1 MSTIAHADATPSPLG
16 KGVLVIIGCQM
27 IWGFMP
33 IYWKL
38 LSGVSALLVLDARMI
53 FSGVLMLALAAF
65 VKRMRAGN
73 LLRNPRAI
81 RTFLASGCIISLNWG
96 VYIWAT
102 NSGYLLEASF
112 GYYLCPLFT
121 VLFGVFL
128 FGERMTVMQKI
139 ALGLACTGVASYV
152 IIQGGMIW
160 ISCALALTFS
170 VYAAIKK
177 KGGFDALRGMTFE
190 SLITGVLGL
199 AFFALASAFP
209 AIWNA
214 TPPSY
219 DALAVSDGTLTC
231 ILLVIAGTLTVAP
244 LLLYSAAANDVP
256 FVILG
261 FMQYLSPTISML
273 VAVFLFG
280 EAFTLAHAICFGLVW
295 IGLAGVGIESV
306 HNFKTAARK
315 TNG

>member
-1 MSTIAHADATPSPLG
+1 MNNVRASAPQLQGLVPYDPKYLPARAMLSANENPRDVDEEVRKKILRAVKKVPFNRYPDPLANDLRDVIAEANGLTREC
-16 KGVLVIIGCQM
+16 VLVGN
-27 IWGFMP
+27 GGDE
-33 IYWKL
+33 L
-38 LSGVSALLVLDARMI
+38 L
-53 FSGVLMLALAAF
+53 FNLALAW
-65 VKRMRAGN
+65 GG
-73 LLRNPRAI
+73 PG
-81 RTFLASGCIISLNWG
+81 RTFLNM
-96 VYIWAT
+96 
-102 NSGYLLEASF
+102 
-112 GYYLCPLFT
+112 PP
-121 VLFGVFL
+121 
-128 FGERMTVMQKI
+128 
-139 ALGLACTGVASYV
+139 
-152 IIQGGMIW
+152 
-160 ISCALALTFS
+160 TFS

-219 DALAVSDGTLTC
+219 DALAVSDGTLAC
-231 ILLVIAGTLTVAP
+231 ILLVIAGALTVAP

-306 HNFKTAARK
+306 RNFKTAARK

>member
-1 MSTIAHADATPSPLG
+1 
-16 KGVLVIIGCQM
+16 M

-53 FSGVLMLALAAF
+53 FSGILMLMLALF
-65 VKRMRAGN
+65 VKRMRIGG
-73 LLRNPRAI
+73 LLRDPRAL
-81 RTFLASGCIISLNWG
+81 RTFLAPGCIMSLNWG

-102 NSGYLLEASF
+102 NSGFLLEASF

-121 VLFGVFL
+121 VLFGVLL
-128 FGERMTVMQKI
+128 FGERMTFMQKT
-139 ALGLACTGVASYV
+139 ALGLACAGVASYM

-170 VYAAIKK
+170 IYAAIKK
-177 KGGFDALRGMTFE
+177 KGGYDALRGMTLE

-199 AFFALASAFP
+199 VFFALASMFP
-209 AIWNA
+209 AIWGI

-219 DALAVSDGTLTC
+219 DALAVDADALKGA
-231 ILLVIAGTLTVAP
+231 LLVVAGALTVAP
-244 LLLYSAAANDVP
+244 LLLYSAAANNVP

-261 FMQYLSPTISML
+261 FMRYFSPTISML

-295 IGLAGVGIESV
+295 IGLTCVGIESV
-306 HNFKTAARK
+306 RNFRRTAK
-315 TNG
+315 STNA

>member
-1 MSTIAHADATPSPLG
+1 
-16 KGVLVIIGCQM
+16 M

-53 FSGVLMLALAAF
+53 FSGLLMLALAAF
-65 VKRMRAGN
+65 AKRMRIGG
-73 LLRNPRAI
+73 LLRDPRAI

-102 NSGYLLEASF
+102 NSGFLLEASF

-121 VLFGVFL
+121 VLFGVVL
-128 FGERMTVMQKI
+128 FGERMTAMQKV
-139 ALGLACTGVASYV
+139 ALGLACAGVASYV

-177 KGGFDALRGMTFE
+177 KGGFDALRGMTLE
-190 SLITGVLGL
+190 SLITGVLGM

-209 AIWNA
+209 VIWSA

-219 DALAVSDGTLTC
+219 DALAVDSGALTC
-231 ILLVIAGTLTVAP
+231 ALLVVAGALTVAP
-244 LLLYSAAANDVP
+244 LLLYSAAANNVP

-280 EAFTLAHAICFGLVW
+280 EAFTLAHAACFGLVW
-295 IGLAGVGIESV
+295 VGLTCVGVESV
-306 HNFKTAARK
+306 RNLRRTAKK
-315 TNG
+315 TNE